1 MIKKLLMLSAVASMV
16 YTACKKP
23 DFQTSPTGLQYK
35 IIDGGGK
42 GRKAQVNDL
51 LEVQWAYSTMNDS
64 ELYSTFKEQGVPV
77 PIQLPAPPYKGA
89 FEEGMQM
96 MKAGDSAIM
105 ITSADSFFTKIGKE
119 MPPFIK
125 KGDKLKMIL
134 KMYSVQTAD
143 EYNAKGAEREKK
155 ALADYIK
162 SNNITAQPDNE
173 GLYILKEK
181 EGTGPT
187 PMQGD
192 TVYVNYTG
200 KLIDGKVFDSSE
212 GQSPISFAIGTGR
225 VIRGWD
231 KGLMQ
236 LTEGTKAKFIIPSAL
251 GYGPQGGGPI
261 PPNSTLLFD
270 IELVK
275 IIKAN

>member
-1 MIKKLLMLSAVASMV
+1 MIKKLVMMSAVASIMF
-16 YTACKKP
+16 TACNKP
-23 DFQTSPTGLQYK
+23 EFQTTPTGLQYK

-51 LEVQWAYSTMNDS
+51 LEVQWAYATMNDS
-64 ELYSTFKEQGVPV
+64 ELYSTFKEQNLPV

-89 FEEGMQM
+89 FEEGMQL

-105 ITSADSFFTKIGKE
+105 ITSADSFFTRLGKD
-119 MPPFIK
+119 MPEFIK
-125 KGDKLKMIL
+125 KGDKLKMKL
-134 KMYSVQTAD
+134 KIYSVQTSD
-143 EYNAKGAEREKK
+143 EYNAKGMEREKK

-162 SNNITAQPDNE
+162 ANNISAMPDNE
-173 GLYILKEK
+173 GLYIMKEK
-181 EGTGPT
+181 EGTGIT
-187 PMQGD
+187 PAQGD

-200 KLIDGKVFDSSE
+200 KLLDGKVFDSSE
-212 GQSPISFAIGTGR
+212 GKDPISFPIGTGM

-236 LTEGTKAKFIIPSAL
+236 LSEGTKAKFIIPSAL
-251 GYGPQGGGPI
+251 AYGPQGGGPI

-270 IELVK
+270 VELVK
-275 IIKAN
+275 VVKAK